1 MSNKKSLILK
11 HLSLVLL
18 CVLAGCASLS
28 SQSSVSK
35 SAPPPPALAAPT
47 LSSKGG
53 LSPDGYQTVPV
64 LTYHRFS
71 KDKSS
76 GMVISETMF
85 EEQMSFLKNNG
96 YSVIALD
103 RLLEFLDYKAQIPEK
118 SVVLTFDDG
127 WRSFYDIAYPIL
139 QKLRFPAALFIY
151 PDFIGARSA
160 LSWAQLKELAEN
172 NMEIQCQ
179 SFTHRDLT
187 TLKEKESFEEYFGSL
202 NREILGSKQLIEKRL
217 NRKCTCFAY
226 PYGASN
232 KLVTALLKK
241 HGYRA
246 AFTVKRGSN
255 PFFIDNF
262 LINRTIV
269 SGDDDLKKFKKNLR
283 IFRKLSLR

>member
-1 MSNKKSLILK
+1 MSNEKSLILK
-11 HLSLVLL
+11 HLAFVLL
-18 CVLAGCASLS
+18 CLLAGCASLS
-28 SQSSVSK
+28 SQSSARK
-35 SAPPPPALAAPT
+35 STPPPALAAPT
-47 LSSKGG
+47 LSPKGG
-53 LSPDGYQTVPV
+53 LSPEGYQTVPV

-71 KDKSS
+71 KEKSS
-76 GMVISETMF
+76 GMMISETMF
-85 EEQMSFLKNNG
+85 KEQMSFLKNNG
-96 YSVIALD
+96 YSVITVD
-103 RLLEFLDYKAQIPEK
+103 RLLDFLDFKGQVPEK

-139 QKLRFPAALFIY
+139 QKHKFPATLFIY

-179 SFTHRDLT
+179 SLTHRDLT
-187 TLKEKESFEEYFGSL
+187 TLKEKESFEEYFDSL

-232 KLVTALLKK
+232 KLVIALVKK
-241 HGYRA
+241 HGYRG

-255 PFFIDNF
+255 PFFINNF
-262 LINRTIV
+262 MINRTII
-269 SGDDDLKKFKKNLR
+269 SGNDDLEKFKKGLG
-283 IFRKLSLR
+283 IFQKLSLQ